1 MARRT
6 VILRGVLAMAL
17 AGSLLLVGVGSVSA
31 ASPVMPGPGTPA
43 GQSVSGGT
51 HAITYSPVSV
61 SVATRS
67 TVRHDVSAGRCGTW
81 GLWVC
86 IYLSHTDQIYLAAGI
101 VGFVSVVL
109 CGATGLIGCAAIRA
123 LAAAAAV
130 YVARHGICSGG
141 RRLRAQVQY
150 SGGFE
155 FECVS

>member
-31 ASPVMPGPGTPA
+31 ASPVTPGSGTPA
-43 GQSVSGGT
+43 GQSVSVGT
-51 HAITYSPVSV
+51 HAITYSPASV
-61 SVATRS
+61 SVVTKS
-67 TVRHDVSAGRCGTW
+67 TVHLDVSAGRCGTW

-86 IYLSHTDQIYLAAGI
+86 IYLSHTDQIYLAAGAI
-101 VGFVSVVL
+101 AFVTVL
-109 CGATGLIGCAAIRA
+109 ICGATALIGCAAASA
-123 LAAAAAV
+123 LAAAAAL
-130 YVARHGICSGG
+130 YVSRHGICSGG

-150 SGGFE
+150 SGGFA